1 MCDPI
6 LIEVTLWH
14 ESSRSVV
21 KFIEVMLD
29 ILWRQIL
36 GRIGASA
43 LFHREDFVAL
53 FGTQTGHRRF
63 VVAVV
68 TAVAIAAVAPV
79 AVAAMAAASVM
90 TAAAMAPAAVTR
102 LGCVWPITVAEA
114 GRLV

>member
-1 MCDPI
+1 
-6 LIEVTLWH
+6 
-14 ESSRSVV
+14 
-21 KFIEVMLD
+21 MLD

-53 FGTQTGHRRF
+53 FGTQTRHRRF
-63 VVAVV
+63 VVA
-68 TAVAIAAVAPV
+68 
-79 AVAAMAAASVM
+79 VM

-102 LGCVWPITVAEA
+102 LGCVSPITVAEA

>member
-1 MCDPI
+1 LCDPI

-53 FGTQTGHRRF
+53 FGTQTRHRRF

-79 AVAAMAAASVM
+79 AVAAMAAA
-90 TAAAMAPAAVTR
+90 AVTR